1 MDLLDGTNV
10 GGGEANQWQTT
21 FIKFR
26 AVLYSILF
34 WQEIVKV
41 MGNIFGTWMIFC
53 HIVPGT
59 NPSKT
64 PNLGHLYLLGTCGC
78 QQKSHHMEMAA
89 GKLAIQG

>member
-1 MDLLDGTNV
+1 MQHGSFSTGQML
-10 GGGEANQWQTT
+10 EAVTQTT

-26 AVLYSILF
+26 AVLYCILF

-53 HIVPGT
+53 HIIPGT

-64 PNLGHLYLLGTCGC
+64 PDLGHLYL
-78 QQKSHHMEMAA
+78 
-89 GKLAIQG
+89 